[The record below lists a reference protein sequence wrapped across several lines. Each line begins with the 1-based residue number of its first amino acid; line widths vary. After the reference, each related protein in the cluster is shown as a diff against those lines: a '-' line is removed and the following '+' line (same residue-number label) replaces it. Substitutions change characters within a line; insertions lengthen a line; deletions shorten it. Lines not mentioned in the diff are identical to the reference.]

1 MINIAKI
8 KKIEE
13 SKRQIK
19 KEIYKKIFEQFSRKI
34 QVSVDASQKQTIVQV
49 PSFLL
54 GYPSYDV
61 EKAGVYLKRQLE
73 LSGFQVTPISPI
85 IFTVSWYTQKEKTQ
99 NYPRASKQRTVQG
112 SAQEQRAKGKVQ
124 SARAGSHQ
132 PASKNS
138 GG

>member
-34 QVSVDASQKQTIVQV
+34 QVSVDASQKQTILQV

-73 LSGFQVTPISPI
+73 LSGFQVEPISPI
-85 IFTVSWYTQKEKTQ
+85 VFNVSWYTQRE
-99 NYPRASKQRTVQG
+99 RKQVPQVPVYDPTPPSFSEEQFPSLINLKKAAKRY
-112 SAQEQRAKGKVQ
+112 SA
-124 SARAGSHQ
+124 
-132 PASKNS
+132 
-138 GG
+138 

>member
-34 QVSVDASQKQTIVQV
+34 QVSVDASQKQTILQV

-73 LSGFQVTPISPI
+73 LSGFQVEPISPI
-85 IFTVSWYTQKEKTQ
+85 VFNVSWYTQRE
-99 NYPRASKQRTVQG
+99 RKQVPQVPVYDPAPPSFSEEQFPSLINLKKAAKRY
-112 SAQEQRAKGKVQ
+112 SA
-124 SARAGSHQ
+124 
-132 PASKNS
+132 
-138 GG
+138 

>member
-49 PSFLL
+49 PNFLL

-99 NYPRASKQRTVQG
+99 KEYIPVYDPTPPSFSEEQFPSLINLKKAAKRY
-112 SAQEQRAKGKVQ
+112 SA
-124 SARAGSHQ
+124 
-132 PASKNS
+132 
-138 GG
+138 

>member
-34 QVSVDASQKQTIVQV
+34 QVSVDANQKQTILQV
-49 PSFLL
+49 PNFLL
-54 GYPSYDV
+54 GYPSYDI

-73 LSGFQVTPISPI
+73 LSGFKVESISPAM
-85 IFTVSWYTQKEKTQ
+85 FNVSWYTTRE
-99 NYPRASKQRTVQG
+99 V
-112 SAQEQRAKGKVQ
+112 V
-124 SARAGSHQ
+124 HQ
-132 PASKNS
+132 PKSYVYDPAPPSFSDEQFPSLINLKKAAKKYS
-138 GG
+138 A

>member
-49 PSFLL
+49 PNFLL

-73 LSGFQVTPISPI
+73 LSGFQVEPISPVV
-85 IFTVSWYTQKEKTQ
+85 FNVSWYTTRQAKPQQYQAPVYDPAPPSFSEEQFPSLINLKKAAKR
-99 NYPRASKQRTVQG
+99 Y
-112 SAQEQRAKGKVQ
+112 SA
-124 SARAGSHQ
+124 
-132 PASKNS
+132 
-138 GG
+138 

>member
-85 IFTVSWYTQKEKTQ
+85 VFTVSWYTHKEKTQ
-99 NYPRASKQRTVQG
+99 KEYIPVYDPAPPSFSEEQFPSLINLKKAAKRY
-112 SAQEQRAKGKVQ
+112 SA
-124 SARAGSHQ
+124 
-132 PASKNS
+132 
-138 GG
+138 

>member
-34 QVSVDASQKQTIVQV
+34 QVSVDASQKQTILQV

-73 LSGFQVTPISPI
+73 LSGFQVEPISPI
-85 IFTVSWYTQKEKTQ
+85 VFNVSWYTTRQV
-99 NYPRASKQRTVQG
+99 KQQAPVYDPAPPSFSEEQFPSLINLKKAAKRY
-112 SAQEQRAKGKVQ
+112 SA
-124 SARAGSHQ
+124 
-132 PASKNS
+132 
-138 GG
+138 